1 MPLGL
6 GQYVVSDVRAPD
18 ASQAPPEIRERFEGR
33 PFTLRELEERGVRI
47 AGREAWYTALSQA
60 WHLQL
65 EPALGT
71 ND

>member
-1 MPLGL
+1 MPFAL
-6 GQYVVSDVRAPD
+6 GQYVISDVRATD
-18 ASQAPPEIRERFEGR
+18 ASRAPPEIRERFEGR

-47 AGREAWYTALSQA
+47 AGREAWYTALSQP
-60 WHLQL
+60 WRLVL